1 MLGKK
6 SLAALLAAFAL
17 FATTACKP
25 NSSNEHS
32 PETGGSTVEG
42 SVDSSDLGSGS
53 VGASGGNS
61 SSGES
66 GGGSNGDS
74 SNGSGGGSNGGEVTP
89 DIPDDSTGND
99 NAPSNPTPDNS
110 TGSTT
115 PPNEAPP
122 TDSSTESSPE
132 NPSAQTAQQY
142 IRCTGDNV
150 NIRSGAGTNFTVLG
164 TAEKG
169 TMYAITGK
177 IGNWYQTYYRGKTAY
192 VYTEYAAVFS
202 IPLSEN
208 EQAEKVIAEGYKH
221 IGVPYVYGAVRLH
234 DGKGNLLKGFTAQKF
249 DCSSLVQYVYYQAAG
264 KLLDVT
270 TRTQFKQGKFV
281 AGNDLQRG
289 DCIYFTNESRQH
301 LTGIERVGHVAIYLG
316 NNYILHTASDYARI
330 EKMSQQRWDF
340 YLEARRFV

>member
-1 MLGKK
+1 MKK
-6 SLAALLAAFAL
+6 TLALILALSFSFSAFA
-17 FATTACKP
+17 FASCKDAE
-25 NSSNEHS
+25 NEVFTPPITS
-32 PETGGSTVEG
+32 EDNATG
-42 SVDSSDLGSGS
+42 
-53 VGASGGNS
+53 
-61 SSGES
+61 
-66 GGGSNGDS
+66 
-74 SNGSGGGSNGGEVTP
+74 
-89 DIPDDSTGND
+89 DIPEEIL
-99 NAPSNPTPDNS
+99 PPTP
-110 TGSTT
+110 T
-115 PPNEAPP
+115 PEPTPVPTPTPTPEPEPEPP
-122 TDSSTESSPE
+122 KVVYAD
-132 NPSAQTAQQY
+132 Y

-150 NIRSGAGTNFTVLG
+150 NIRSGAGTSFTVLG
-164 TAEKG
+164 QAEKG
-169 TMYAITGK
+169 TMYAVTGK
-177 IGNWYQTYYRGKTAY
+177 FGNWYETYYRGKKAY

-208 EQAEKVIAEGYKH
+208 ETAEKVIAEGYKH

-301 LTGIERVGHVAIYLG
+301 LSGIERVGHVAIYLG